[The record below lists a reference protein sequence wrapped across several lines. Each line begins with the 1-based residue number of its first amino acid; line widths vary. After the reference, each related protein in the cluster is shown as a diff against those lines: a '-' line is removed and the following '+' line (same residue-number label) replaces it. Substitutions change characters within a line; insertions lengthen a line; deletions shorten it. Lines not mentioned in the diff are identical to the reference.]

1 MDLKSHFPV
10 LSQQVHGKRLVYLD
24 SAATALKPLSVV
36 EAERAYELEYC
47 ANIHRGVHALSERAT
62 AAYEGTRD
70 RLKTWLNAKSRNEI
84 IFTTGTT
91 GGVNLV
97 AYAWGRKF
105 LKAGDEIWISSLEHH
120 SNIVPWQVLCEQLG
134 CVLRV
139 IPWIATSPTAPRN
152 DDSFVA
158 IQGLTSKAKLL
169 AVSYGSNA
177 IGKFNP
183 LSTWISQAKAQGMTV
198 LVDAA
203 QAAPHTRLDVQ
214 ALGADFV
221 VFSGHKVYG
230 PTGTGVLWG
239 REEILNTMQPYQT
252 GGDMIESVSF
262 EKTTYAKLPSKFEAG
277 TPNISGVIGLGAAI
291 DWVEQTGMDAIAQH
305 ERALAVKTYDAL
317 SAISGVTLHSPRGEL
332 PIVSW
337 TMKGVHP
344 HDVATIMDQE
354 GIAIR
359 AGHLCAQPLLKLLGV
374 SALSRASF
382 GVYNTEADIDALTAG
397 IARAKQVF
405 RC

>member
-10 LSQQVHGKRLVYLD
+10 LTQKVHGKRLVYLD
-24 SAATALKPLSVV
+24 SAATALKPLSVI

-62 AAYEGTRD
+62 AAYEGVRD
-70 RLKTWLNAKSRNEI
+70 KLKTWLNAKSRNEI

-120 SNIVPWQVLCEQLG
+120 SNIVPWQVLCQEIG
-134 CVLRV
+134 CVLKV
-139 IPWIATSPTAPRN
+139 IPLHHDGDLHLGDR
-152 DDSFVA
+152 
-158 IQGLTSKAKLL
+158 AKLL

-177 IGKFNP
+177 IGKRNP
-183 LSTWISQAKAQGMTV
+183 LNAWIPQAKAQGMMV
-198 LVDAA
+198 LIDAA

-239 REEILNTMQPYQT
+239 REEVLNSMQPYQT

-291 DWVEQTGMDAIAQH
+291 DWVQGIGIEAMAAHECAVAQK
-305 ERALAVKTYDAL
+305 AYDAL
-317 SAISGVTLHSPRGEL
+317 SPIEGITIHGPRAEL

-337 TMKGVHP
+337 TMQGAHP
-344 HDVATIMDQE
+344 HDIATILDQE
-354 GIAIR
+354 GVAIR
-359 AGHLCAQPLLKLLGV
+359 AGHLCAQPLLKLLGLG
-374 SALSRASF
+374 SLCRASF
-382 GVYNTEADIDALTAG
+382 AAYNTQADIDALTAG
-397 IARAKQVF
+397 IARVKKVF